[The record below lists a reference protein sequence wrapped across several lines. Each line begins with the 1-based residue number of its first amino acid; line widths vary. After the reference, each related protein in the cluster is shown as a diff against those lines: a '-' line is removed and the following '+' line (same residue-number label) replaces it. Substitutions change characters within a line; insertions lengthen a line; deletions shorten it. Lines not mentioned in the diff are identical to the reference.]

1 MTAVQVDC
9 IVYDMV
15 WKMIMVKGVWY
26 WGGNWAVK
34 VRE

>member
-1 MTAVQVDC
+1 MMAVQVVC
-9 IVYDMV
+9 IVYDIV
-15 WKMIMVKGVWY
+15 WKMIMAKTVF